1 MKALSALLATF
12 LRGSSRQNLRILL
25 KFVLFL
31 AGLIALYTILFHL
44 LMQREGQSHSWLSGL
59 YWVLV
64 VMTTL
69 GFGDITFQSDL
80 GRVFSVLVLVSG
92 VFSLLVILPF
102 TFIQFFYAPWMEAQA
117 RSRAPRT
124 LSEDIRDHVILTR
137 HDALTLS
144 LIQRL
149 DFYDRRYVVLEPEL
163 SRALE
168 LHDLGVSVVLGDSD
182 DPETYRRLRA
192 DRAALVVAGMD
203 DYDNT
208 NIAFTVR
215 EISES
220 VPIVSIAR
228 DGDSVDI
235 QQLAGATHVLQLTEM
250 LGRSLARRTLG
261 GETRANVIG
270 QFEQMLIAES
280 PVMGTPLAG
289 KSLAESRLREVTGL
303 TVVGV
308 WERGRFLL
316 PEPNTII
323 QQTHVLVLAGTEE
336 NLARF
341 DQLVCIYN
349 VADAPVIILGG
360 GRVGRAAALCLA
372 ERDVPYRIV
381 ERRPELV
388 KDDEHYILGS
398 AADLSVLERAG
409 IRDALTTMVTTNDDA
424 TNIYLTIYCRR
435 LRPDMQIISRAT
447 LERNVSTLHRA
458 GADFVMSYASMGADA
473 IFNILEHND
482 VLMLAEGLDVFRYRA
497 PDRVVGRTLAESRI
511 RETTGCSVIAIE
523 TSEGTTINPDPGVR
537 IAASAELILIG
548 TTEGERLFMEKFV
561 GIRRIRERERER
573 QQRRIAPT
581 SPSRPPVIT
590 P

>member
-1 MKALSALLATF
+1 MKALSALVAT
-12 LRGSSRQNLRILL
+12 LLSGSSRQNLRLLL
-25 KFVLFL
+25 KFAAFLVL
-31 AGLIALYTILFHL
+31 LIALYTAVFHAIML
-44 LMQREGQSHSWLSGL
+44 REGQQHSWLSGL
-59 YWVLV
+59 YWTIVT
-64 VMTTL
+64 MTTL

-80 GRVFSVLVLVSG
+80 GRVFSVVVLTSG
-92 VFSLLVILPF
+92 VLSLLVILPF
-102 TFIQFFYAPWMEAQA
+102 TFIQFFYAPWMEARAQA
-117 RSRAPRT
+117 RAPRM
-124 LSEDIRDHVILTR
+124 LPDDVSDHVILTR
-137 HDALTLS
+137 HDALTIS
-144 LIQRL
+144 LIDRL
-149 DFYDRRYVVLEPEL
+149 NFYDRRYVVLEPEL
-163 SRALE
+163 PRALE
-168 LHDLGVSVVLGDSD
+168 LHDLGVNVVLGDRD
-182 DPETYRRLRA
+182 DPETYRRVRA
-192 DRAALVVAGMD
+192 DRAAVVVAGME

-215 EISES
+215 ESTER
-220 VPIVSIAR
+220 VPIVSLAR
-228 DGDSVDI
+228 DSDSVDI
-235 QQLAGATHVLQLTEM
+235 LQLAGSTHVLQLTEM

-289 KSLAESRLREVTGL
+289 KTLAESQLREVTGL

-308 WERGRFLL
+308 WARGRFLL
-316 PEPNTII
+316 PEPHTVI
-323 QQTHVLVLAGTEE
+323 QPTHVLVLAGTEE
-336 NLARF
+336 QLERF

-349 VADAPVIILGG
+349 VAEAPVLILGG

-381 ERRPELV
+381 EKRRELV
-388 KDDEHYILGS
+388 KDDGHYVLGS
-398 AADLSVLERAG
+398 AADIAVLERAG
-409 IRDALTTMVTTNDDA
+409 IKDAPTTIVTTNDDP

-497 PDRVVGRTLAESRI
+497 PDRLIDRTLADSRI

-523 TSEGTTINPDPGVR
+523 TAEGTVINPDPTAR
-537 IAASAELILIG
+537 IPKNAELILIG

-561 GIRRIRERERER
+561 GARMVRHRDRSRR
-573 QQRRIAPT
+573 QVTPT
-581 SPSRPPVIT
+581 VT
-590 P
+590 KA